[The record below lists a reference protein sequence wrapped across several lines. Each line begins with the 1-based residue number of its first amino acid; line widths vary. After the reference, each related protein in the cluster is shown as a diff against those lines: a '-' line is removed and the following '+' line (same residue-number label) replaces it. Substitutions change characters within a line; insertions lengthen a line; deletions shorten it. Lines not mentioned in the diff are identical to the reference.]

1 MKTKR
6 AFSPYRGGIA
16 GVLVLAAAVLGAA
29 PTASAG
35 GPFQYH
41 ALTPCRVFDTRMSGG
56 QTTGNPLQNPGP
68 YDFRVQGNCGVP
80 NGAAAVTANLTIT
93 QPTQA
98 GDLRVFPAGGGTP
111 TVSVLNYPAS
121 EPALANGAIVP
132 LAAVV
137 NPSDN
142 DVAIVIGMGASGTV
156 HVIFDVTGYFQ

>member
-1 MKTKR
+1 MKESR
-6 AFSPYRGGIA
+6 VFSMRCSWMLFGLTMA
-16 GVLVLAAAVLGAA
+16 TVVLGAA
-29 PTASAG
+29 PAFAAG
-35 GPFQYH
+35 PYQYH
-41 ALTPCRVFDTRMSGG
+41 ALTPCRVFDTRTAGG

-68 YDFRVQGNCGVP
+68 YNFRIQGNCGVP

-98 GDLRVFPAGGGTP
+98 GDLRVFPAGSGTP
-111 TVSVLNYPAS
+111 AVSVLNYPVS

-132 LAAVV
+132 LATVV